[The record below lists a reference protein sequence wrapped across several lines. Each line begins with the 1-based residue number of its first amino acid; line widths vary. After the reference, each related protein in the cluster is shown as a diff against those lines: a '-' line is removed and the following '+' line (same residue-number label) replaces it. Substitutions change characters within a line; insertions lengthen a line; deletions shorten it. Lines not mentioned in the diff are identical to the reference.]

1 MSYIKNTFTFTPF
14 HTRKFNQTD
23 NNYNYN
29 SNQSNFNNKINS
41 FSNNNFNFNAS
52 KIISSNQDI
61 SSSNIINNNYYSTNN
76 RTIYDEQNEYNSYYI
91 LVNGLDEDL
100 KETFF
105 NFLENQKINP
115 RDVKVINNYKVIIKF
130 EDQKARSDFVENYNN
145 VINDF
150 IGVEI
155 EFMDEEKKNRII
167 NQNANKIAHSN
178 AYYNNYMNDSL
189 NMVQLPKKNLIFKNL
204 LKFF

>member
-189 NMVQLPKKNLIFKNL
+189 NMAQLPKKNLIFKNL

>member
-1 MSYIKNTFTFTPF
+1 MPYIKNTFTFTPF

-189 NMVQLPKKNLIFKNL
+189 NMAQLPKKNLIFKNL